1 MANTIIMPKLGF
13 DMAEGLLVRWV
24 KTQGEPVTKGEVLAE
39 IETDKATVEVVSEF
53 SGVVAKELV
62 EEGASVPVGT
72 PIAVI
77 AAPSESIEAALPV
90 SPPVIASAAVEN
102 SQRKASAP
110 AESAALHPAGAELP
124 VGRVKASPLARKLAL
139 DHSLDL
145 RTINGSGPNGRII
158 RRDIEAALSAPTRPP
173 SVIAGEP
180 VSPPAP
186 AWTPLNEVPSD
197 RRFPMDRLRSAIAR
211 RMSESNLQVPH
222 FFVTRDIDAAPMMEL
237 RNQLN
242 ALLPEEEKISVNDF
256 VLKAAALSLRQFPNL
271 NASLIGNEIIQ
282 HGQVNV
288 GAAVSVPGGLLTV
301 TVRDTDQKTL
311 HQISREM
318 KDLSARVRGGKVR
331 PEDIE
336 GSTFSVSNLGMYG
349 VEEFSA
355 IINPPEV
362 AILAVGAV
370 RSAAVV
376 ADGEIRPGLRIK
388 MTLSADHRVTDGA
401 EAAQFIAVLAEIL
414 EHPLKLVI

>member
-1 MANTIIMPKLGF
+1 
-13 DMAEGLLVRWV
+13 
-24 KTQGEPVTKGEVLAE
+24 
-39 IETDKATVEVVSEF
+39 
-53 SGVVAKELV
+53 
-62 EEGASVPVGT
+62 
-72 PIAVI
+72 
-77 AAPSESIEAALPV
+77 
-90 SPPVIASAAVEN
+90 
-102 SQRKASAP
+102 
-110 AESAALHPAGAELP
+110 
-124 VGRVKASPLARKLAL
+124 
-139 DHSLDL
+139 
-145 RTINGSGPNGRII
+145 
-158 RRDIEAALSAPTRPP
+158 
-173 SVIAGEP
+173 
-180 VSPPAP
+180 
-186 AWTPLNEVPSD
+186 
-197 RRFPMDRLRSAIAR
+197 MDRLRSAIAR

-222 FFVTRDIDAAPMMEL
+222 FFVTRDLDAAPMMEL